1 MPVFINP
8 IIYQIVRIML
18 RTKQILQLLAGGMSQ
33 NKICTEAHCS
43 KRTVSAIN
51 AIAVESGKGYTDLLY
66 LPDSEF
72 KDLFRLEKEPPVD
85 DCRKAELDE
94 LMPEIVKRLQGRH
107 ATVTYVYY
115 DYYSAVSENPY
126 SFTQF
131 KKWLREYRAKADVSY
146 HNSYEPGKEW
156 QIDFAGDA
164 LYLTNPRTREKQ
176 KLVVLVCVMPYSN
189 LPFIMALPSAT
200 TEWFYHGLNKGLEYL
215 GAVPAVAKS
224 DNMKQW
230 VSKSDRYSPTFTEA
244 NLEWC
249 RHYGIEPT
257 ACRVRSPRDKGP
269 VEGMVLQLYRYVYAR
284 IENEEFHILDQL
296 NNRLWELLDEYCER
310 PYKGSTRRDIFEQY
324 EKPCMAPLPAEM
336 FRLRMRKEVKLSATY
351 HVCIGKERHLYSVPF
366 KYVGRK
372 LLVMWDAEWVEV
384 YCGGEHVC
392 VHPRNLVPYG
402 NSTKKEHMPEKHQ
415 AYEECKEVNAAKLL
429 EWGARRGPS
438 VREAIRNMLEK
449 TTFPQFAYGRCN
461 GLLALGKK
469 YGNTRLDNACRLM
482 LAHTGNV
489 NYKAVETMLKNR
501 MDLLDTTESGKSG
514 IPYNDQVRGASAF
527 TGINKDGKEES
538 HGR

>member
-1 MPVFINP
+1 
-8 IIYQIVRIML
+8 ML

-33 NKICTEAHCS
+33 NKICVEVHCS
-43 KRTVSAIN
+43 KRTVSAIKT
-51 AIAVESGKGYTDLLY
+51 IADASGKGYTELLY

-72 KDLFRLEKEPPVD
+72 KVLFRLEKEPAAD
-85 DCRKAELDE
+85 DSRKVELEE
-94 LMPEIVKRLQGRH
+94 LMPEILKRLRGRH
-107 ATVTYVYY
+107 ATVTFVY
-115 DYYSAVSENPY
+115 DEYYSVVSENPY

-164 LYLTNPRTREKQ
+164 LYLTDPKTHVKQ

-215 GAVPAVAKS
+215 GALPAMAKS

-230 VSKSDRYSPTFTEA
+230 VNKSDRYSPKFSEA

-249 RHYGIEPT
+249 QHYGIEPT

-284 IENEEFHILDQL
+284 IENEEFHTLDQL
-296 NNRLWELLDEYCER
+296 NNRLWELLDEYCGR
-310 PYKGSTRRDIFEQY
+310 PYKGSNRREIFEQY
-324 EKPCMAPLPAEM
+324 EKPEMSPLPAEM
-336 FRLRMRKEVKLSATY
+336 FRLRMRKVVKLGASY
-351 HVCIGKERHLYSVPF
+351 HVCVGKERHLYSVPF
-366 KYVGRK
+366 KYVGK
-372 LLVMWDAEWVEV
+372 QMLVMWDVEWVEV
-384 YCGGEHVC
+384 YCDGERVC
-392 VHPRNLVPYG
+392 VHPRSMVPYG

-415 AYEECKEVNAAKLL
+415 AYKECREINAAKLL
-429 EWGARRGPS
+429 EWGAHRGPYI
-438 VREAIRNMLEK
+438 RDAIQNMLDK
-449 TTFPQFAYGRCN
+449 TTFPQLAYGRCN

-469 YGNTRLDNACRLM
+469 YGNTRLNNACRLM
-482 LAHTGNV
+482 LTQTSHV
-489 NYKAVETMLKNR
+489 NYKAVETMLKNK
-501 MDLLDTTESGKSG
+501 MDLLESTSSDRSG

-527 TGINKDGKEES
+527 IGINKDGKEGID
-538 HGR
+538 GR

>member
-1 MPVFINP
+1 MPEFINP
-8 IIYQIVRIML
+8 IFHQIVRIML

-33 NKICTEAHCS
+33 NKICAEVHCS
-43 KRTVSAIN
+43 KRMVSAIKT
-51 AIAVESGKGYTDLLY
+51 IAGQSGKGYTDLLY

-72 KDLFRLEKEPPVD
+72 KALFQLEKEPPVD
-85 DCRKAELDE
+85 DRRKAELDE
-94 LMPEIVKRLQGRH
+94 LMPEIVKRLQRRH
-107 ATVTYVYY
+107 ATVTFVYD

-146 HNSYEPGKEW
+146 HNNYELGKEW

-164 LYLTNPRTREKQ
+164 LYLTNPKTRERQ

-189 LPFIMALPSAT
+189 MPFIMALPTAN
-200 TEWFYHGLNKGLEYL
+200 TEWFYHGLNNGLEYL
-215 GAVPAVAKS
+215 GALPAVAKS

-230 VSKSDRYSPTFTEA
+230 VTKSDRYSPGFSEA

-249 RHYGIEPT
+249 LHYGIEPT

-284 IENEEFHILDQL
+284 IENEEFHTLDQL
-296 NNRLWELLDEYCER
+296 NGRLWELLDEYCER
-310 PYKGSTRRDIFEQY
+310 PYKGSSRREIFERY
-324 EKPCMAPLPAEM
+324 EKPCMALLPAEM
-336 FRLRMRKEVKLSATY
+336 FRLRMRKVVKLGATY

-366 KYVGRK
+366 KYVGQK
-372 LLVMWDAEWVEV
+372 ILVMWDVEWVEV
-384 YCGGEHVC
+384 YCEGERVC
-392 VHPRNLVPYG
+392 VHPRSLVPYG
-402 NSTKKEHMPEKHQ
+402 NSTKKEHMPEKHR

-438 VREAIRNMLEK
+438 VRAAIQSMLDK
-449 TTFPQFAYGRCN
+449 TTFPQLAYGRCN
-461 GLLALGKK
+461 GLLSLGKK

-482 LAHTGNV
+482 LAQTGNV
-489 NYKAVETMLKNR
+489 NYKAVETMLKNK
-501 MDLLDTTESGKSG
+501 MDLLESADSGRSG
-514 IPYNDQVRGASAF
+514 IPHNDQVRGAAAF
-527 TGINKDGKEES
+527 IGINKDGKEELNG
-538 HGR
+538 H

>member
-1 MPVFINP
+1 
-8 IIYQIVRIML
+8 ML

-33 NKICTEAHCS
+33 NKICAEVRCS
-43 KRTVSAIN
+43 KRTVSAIKTV
-51 AIAVESGKGYTDLLY
+51 AGKSGKAYNELLY
-66 LPDSEF
+66 LPDPEF
-72 KDLFRLEKEPPVD
+72 KSLFQLEKEPAVD

-94 LMPEIVKRLQGRH
+94 LMPEIVKRLQRRH
-107 ATVTYVYY
+107 ATVTFVYD
-115 DYYSAVSENPY
+115 DYYSVVSKNPY

-131 KKWLREYRAKADVSY
+131 KKWLREYRDRADVSY
-146 HNSYEPGKEW
+146 HNNYEPGKEW

-164 LYLTNPRTREKQ
+164 LYLTDPATRERQ

-200 TEWFYHGLNKGLEYL
+200 TEWFYHGLNKGLEHL
-215 GAVPAVAKS
+215 GALPMVAKS
-224 DNMKQW
+224 DNMRQW
-230 VSKSDRYSPTFTEA
+230 VSKSDRYSPAFSEA

-249 RHYGIEPT
+249 QYYGIEPT

-284 IENEEFHILDQL
+284 IEGEEFHTLDQI
-296 NNRLWELLDEYCER
+296 NNRLWELLDEYCDR
-310 PYKGSTRRDIFEQY
+310 PYKGSSRREIFERF
-324 EKPCMAPLPAEM
+324 EKPQMAPLPADM
-336 FRLRMRKEVKLSATY
+336 FRLRMRKEVKLGSTY

-372 LLVMWDAEWVEV
+372 ILVMWDVEWVEA
-384 YCGGEHVC
+384 YCDGERIC
-392 VHPRNLVPYG
+392 VHPRSLVPYG

-438 VREAIRNMLEK
+438 VRDAIKNMLEK
-449 TTFPQFAYGRCN
+449 TTFPQLAYGRCN
-461 GLLALGKK
+461 GLLSLGKK
-469 YGNTRLDNACRLM
+469 YGNARLDNACRLL
-482 LAHTGNV
+482 LAQTGNV

-501 MDLLDTTESGKSG
+501 MDLLEPTVPGQSQ
-514 IPYNDQVRGASAF
+514 IPHNDQVRGAGAY
-527 TGINKDGKEES
+527 TGVVKKGKEDGNG
-538 HGR
+538 H